1 MSNIYG
7 KLPYILMSINRE
19 DIETSL
25 DEDLKPLFDNISD
38 DELWE
43 IIDDIENTCVLDNL
57 RGELYMDYCYEIA
70 SNVEDILEKQL
81 ENEEKSVE
89 KEEKWVEKEI

>member
-25 DEDLKPLFDNISD
+25 DKDLKPLFDNMSD

-43 IIDDIENTCVLDNL
+43 IIDDVECVLDNQ

-70 SNVEDILEKQL
+70 SHVEDILEKQL
-81 ENEEKSVE
+81 E
-89 KEEKWVEKEI
+89 KEEK